1 MRRASAALI
10 AVAVALGAAAAVVAQ
25 NFDKVEIKS
34 EKLADGVWMLRGAG
48 GNLGVFA
55 GPDGVVMIDDQY
67 APLSPRIKAAV
78 HALSDRPIRAIINTH
93 WHGDHTGGNE
103 NFAKDGAE
111 IFAHENVRKRMGE
124 THIFSGVRTDTMPP
138 SPAAGWPVV
147 TFGDG
152 VTLHLNDEELSVIH
166 VPPAHTD
173 GDAFVWFHKANVI
186 HTGDLCFNG
195 LYPFIDASSGG
206 NIDGMISADDR
217 LLAIADER
225 TRIIPGHG
233 PLTDRAGLKRFRD
246 MLAEVRDRVAKQV
259 RAGRTVDQLI
269 ASHATADLDSIWG
282 RSSIKPAIFLTGVYE
297 DLKSHND
304 VKR

>member
-1 MRRASAALI
+1 MRRGSAVLI
-10 AVAVALGAAAAVVAQ
+10 ALAVALGAAAAVVAQ
-25 NFDKVEIKS
+25 NFDKVEVTS
-34 EKLADGVWMLRGAG
+34 QQLADGVWMLKGAG

-67 APLSPRIKAAV
+67 APLSPKIRAAV
-78 HALSDRPIRAIINTH
+78 KALSDRPIRAIINTH

-103 NFAKDGAE
+103 NFARDGAE
-111 IFAHENVRKRMGE
+111 IFAHENVRKRMSE
-124 THIFSGVRTDTMPP
+124 VHIFTGVRSDTVQP
-138 SPAAGWPVV
+138 SPAVAWPVV
-147 TFGDG
+147 TFEEGLS
-152 VTLHLNDEELSVIH
+152 LHLNGDDLSIIH

-186 HTGDLCFNG
+186 HAGDLCFNG

-217 LLAIADER
+217 LLAIADDR

-269 ASHATADLDSIWG
+269 ASHATADLDSTWG
-282 RSSIKPAIFLTGVYE
+282 KGFMKPTMFLTAVYE
-297 DLKSHND
+297 DLKSR
-304 VKR
+304 KK